1 MRRDSVEFP
10 SWNCHEFDP
19 EFLTCRTRYIYDSA
33 GNVTQNVARPLGK
46 MMKPDGPIKS
56 TYVTLTGTKPVTF
69 RVGFEVEKLRRWNTR
84 KGIPHGGKRLTGKL
98 EAWLFSRSTRDRG
111 G

>member
-1 MRRDSVEFP
+1 
-10 SWNCHEFDP
+10 
-19 EFLTCRTRYIYDSA
+19 
-33 GNVTQNVARPLGK
+33 

-84 KGIPHGGKRLTGKL
+84 KGIPHGGKRLTGK
-98 EAWLFSRSTRDRG
+98 TG
-111 G
+111 GAVT